1 MGLLDMFSGAFD
13 INTFAP
19 VILKEMQKSGAK
31 SFLVSE
37 KNGQIEVSKFK
48 ENLGL
53 EIEELKRQ
61 NNLLKIEY
69 LKLKNELKN
78 GK

>member
-1 MGLLDMFSGAFD
+1 MGLLDMITGGFD

-19 VILKEMQKSGAK
+19 VILKEMKKTGAK
-31 SFLVSE
+31 CFLVSE
-37 KNGQIEVSKFK
+37 KNSKIEVSTFQ
-48 ENLGL
+48 ENLG
-53 EIEELKRQ
+53 EIIEEQKRQ
-61 NNLLKIEY
+61 IDLLKIEY